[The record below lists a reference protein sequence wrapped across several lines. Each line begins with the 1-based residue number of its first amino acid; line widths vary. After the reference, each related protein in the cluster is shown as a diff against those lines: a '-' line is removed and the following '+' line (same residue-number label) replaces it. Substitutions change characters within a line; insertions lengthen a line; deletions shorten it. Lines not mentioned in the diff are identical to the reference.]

1 MKQLFGKASVL
12 DSEPT
17 ELQALAL
24 PVSGHPS
31 SGIFMDHLALDSD
44 ASMAILDEWT
54 EPAKLVLNSS
64 ALLTEEHQSVLD
76 AFHLLRED
84 AYVQKMVMALSTDKA
99 VWNAVM
105 NNDVVQEFKRSFKD
119 AKETYLK
126 GSSTPPPPGFM
137 MWVMKNVHAKIREF
151 FKTMFGLTNILFQAG
166 DHSYQAGEQNY
177 DFYDC
182 IVRMSF
188 MLTVFVFVMVTVA
201 RIR

>member
-1 MKQLFGKASVL
+1 LFGKASVL

-84 AYVQKMVMALSTDKA
+84 AYVQ
-99 VWNAVM
+99 
-105 NNDVVQEFKRSFKD
+105 VV
-119 AKETYLK
+119 
-126 GSSTPPPPGFM
+126 
-137 MWVMKNVHAKIREF
+137 
-151 FKTMFGLTNILFQAG
+151 
-166 DHSYQAGEQNY
+166 
-177 DFYDC
+177 
-182 IVRMSF
+182 
-188 MLTVFVFVMVTVA
+188 
-201 RIR
+201 